1 MDMSIVLPS
10 PLEDAAVPV
19 AFGWLRPQMRR
30 PPPSDTSIA

>member
-19 AFGWLRPQMRR
+19 AFGVVAS
-30 PPPSDTSIA
+30 SDAPAGSQ